1 MGKTEKKNIEKDCI
15 DKALKY
21 SKSQHGKSKRIINML
36 NGIVKDS
43 ERPDFIA
50 ETTDINGE
58 QIILGIEHF
67 QIDGVCIKKKNGK
80 YAGTEQKRLKDTKTV
95 FDKYKNQVGDNN
107 YLSEETFNCATNEIL
122 KIVNKAVE
130 YSFNATYNDFVKMFE
145 EKLTSHAKSIDV
157 YYDTINKHC
166 DGLKNSKL
174 MFLIDVVGNFNGLF
188 LNSNNKVNQI
198 TIDEIP
204 LFSDIVNL
212 LNTIV
217 GNKIDYIVLCLGNGD
232 KTKVIALDAK
242 NILGELKKQNIKV
255 YEYFCYDYLL
265 PFMLQSRCSYQE
277 FKKPQG
283 AKDSIKDDIVFEM
296 ELVKQVEVNIDY
308 ILMLVA
314 KYHQSNCKDK
324 EILASIDK
332 AISASL
338 QLRSKKELI
347 DGFISTINVET
358 NVTDDWGKFVQ
369 EQKKQDID
377 AIITE
382 QRLKPEETI
391 KFIDNSFRDGVL
403 KTTGT
408 DIDKIMPPVS
418 RFGSAG
424 KNRSELK
431 QKIIDILQRFFEKYR
446 GLV

>member
-1 MGKTEKKNIEKDCI
+1 MEKNIEKNCI
-15 DKALKY
+15 NKALKY

-67 QIDGVCIKKKNGK
+67 QVDGVCIKKKNGK
-80 YAGTEQKRLKDTKTV
+80 YAGSDQKRLKDTEAV
-95 FDKYKNQVGDNN
+95 FDKYKDQVGDNN

-174 MFLIDVVGNFNGLF
+174 MFLIDVVGNFSGLF

-212 LNTIV
+212 LDTIV

-232 KTKVIALDAK
+232 NTKVIALDAK

-265 PFMLQSRCSYQE
+265 PFMTQSRCSYE
-277 FKKPQG
+277 IAEITKEE
-283 AKDSIKDDIVFEM
+283 IK
-296 ELVKQVEVNIDY
+296 VNFQCTGNQLDT
-308 ILMLVA
+308 
-314 KYHQSNCKDK
+314 
-324 EILASIDK
+324 EILIILCYYCYYFCYQA
-332 AISASL
+332 
-338 QLRSKKELI
+338 RRKKEC
-347 DGFISTINVET
+347 FVTNNVIQLLLDVFSKYLRNWE
-358 NVTDDWGKFVQ
+358 VYIEGKAKLYYPIFDIKNT
-369 EQKKQDID
+369 EILKQDIT
-377 AIITE
+377 A
-382 QRLKPEETI
+382 
-391 KFIDNSFRDGVL
+391 
-403 KTTGT
+403 
-408 DIDKIMPPVS
+408 
-418 RFGSAG
+418 
-424 KNRSELK
+424 
-431 QKIIDILQRFFEKYR
+431 FEK
-446 GLV
+446 LWSINDD

>member
-1 MGKTEKKNIEKDCI
+1 MEKKNIEKNCI
-15 DKALKY
+15 NKALKY

-67 QIDGVCIKKKNGK
+67 QVDGVCIKKKNGK
-80 YAGTEQKRLKDTKTV
+80 YAGTEQKRLKDTQAV
-95 FDKYKNQVGDNN
+95 FDKYTDKAVDNV
-107 YLSEETFNCATNEIL
+107 YISE
-122 KIVNKAVE
+122 KIFKCVIDEVLNVSNKAVE
-130 YSFNATYNDFVKMFE
+130 YSFNATYKDFVKMFE

-212 LNTIV
+212 LDTIV

-242 NILGELKKQNIKV
+242 NILGELKRQNIKV
-255 YEYFCYDYLL
+255 YEYLCYDCLY
-265 PFMLQSRCSYQE
+265 PFMTQSRCSYE
-277 FKKPQG
+277 IAEITKEE
-283 AKDSIKDDIVFEM
+283 IK
-296 ELVKQVEVNIDY
+296 VNFQCTGNQLDT
-308 ILMLVA
+308 
-314 KYHQSNCKDK
+314 
-324 EILASIDK
+324 EILIILCYYCYYFCYQA
-332 AISASL
+332 
-338 QLRSKKELI
+338 RRKKEC
-347 DGFISTINVET
+347 FVTNNVIQLLLDVFSKYLRNWE
-358 NVTDDWGKFVQ
+358 VYIEGKAKLYYPIFDIKNT
-369 EQKKQDID
+369 EILKQDIT
-377 AIITE
+377 A
-382 QRLKPEETI
+382 
-391 KFIDNSFRDGVL
+391 
-403 KTTGT
+403 
-408 DIDKIMPPVS
+408 
-418 RFGSAG
+418 
-424 KNRSELK
+424 
-431 QKIIDILQRFFEKYR
+431 FEK
-446 GLV
+446 LWSINDD

>member
-1 MGKTEKKNIEKDCI
+1 MGNKNIEKDCI

-67 QIDGVCIKKKNGK
+67 QVDGVCIKKKNGK
-80 YAGTEQKRLKDTKTV
+80 YAGTEQKRLKDTKTI
-95 FDKYKNQVGDNN
+95 FDKYKDQVGDND

-130 YSFNATYNDFVKMFE
+130 YSFNATYKDFVKMFE

-166 DGLKNSKL
+166 DRLKNSKL

-212 LNTIV
+212 LDTIV

-265 PFMLQSRCSYQE
+265 PFMIQSRCSYEIAEMNKEEVKVNFECTGNQLNTE
-277 FKKPQG
+277 TLKILCYYCYYFCYQARRKKECFVTNNVIQLLLDVFSKYLRNWKG
-283 AKDSIKDDIVFEM
+283 YIEGNAKLYYPIFDIK
-296 ELVKQVEVNIDY
+296 NT
-308 ILMLVA
+308 
-314 KYHQSNCKDK
+314 
-324 EILASIDK
+324 EIL
-332 AISASL
+332 
-338 QLRSKKELI
+338 
-347 DGFISTINVET
+347 
-358 NVTDDWGKFVQ
+358 
-369 EQKKQDID
+369 KQDIT
-377 AIITE
+377 A
-382 QRLKPEETI
+382 
-391 KFIDNSFRDGVL
+391 
-403 KTTGT
+403 
-408 DIDKIMPPVS
+408 
-418 RFGSAG
+418 
-424 KNRSELK
+424 
-431 QKIIDILQRFFEKYR
+431 FEK
-446 GLV
+446 LWSINDD

>member
-1 MGKTEKKNIEKDCI
+1 MEKNIEKNCI
-15 DKALKY
+15 NKALKY

-67 QIDGVCIKKKNGK
+67 QVDGVCIKKKNGK
-80 YAGTEQKRLKDTKTV
+80 YAGTEQKRLKDTQAV
-95 FDKYKNQVGDNN
+95 FDKYKDQVGDNN

-130 YSFNATYNDFVKMFE
+130 YSFNATYRDFVKMFE

-212 LNTIV
+212 LDTIV

-265 PFMLQSRCSYQE
+265 PFMTQSRCSYEIAEMNKEEVKVNFECTGKQLNTE
-277 FKKPQG
+277 TLIILCYYCYYFCYQARRKKRMFCY
-283 AKDSIKDDIVFEM
+283 K
-296 ELVKQVEVNIDY
+296 
-308 ILMLVA
+308 
-314 KYHQSNCKDK
+314 
-324 EILASIDK
+324 
-332 AISASL
+332 
-338 QLRSKKELI
+338 
-347 DGFISTINVET
+347 
-358 NVTDDWGKFVQ
+358 
-369 EQKKQDID
+369 
-377 AIITE
+377 
-382 QRLKPEETI
+382 
-391 KFIDNSFRDGVL
+391 
-403 KTTGT
+403 
-408 DIDKIMPPVS
+408 
-418 RFGSAG
+418 
-424 KNRSELK
+424 
-431 QKIIDILQRFFEKYR
+431 
-446 GLV
+446 

>member
-67 QIDGVCIKKKNGK
+67 QVDGVCIKKKNGK
-80 YAGTEQKRLKDTKTV
+80 YAGTEQKRLNDTKTI
-95 FDKYKNQVGDNN
+95 FDKYKDKVVNN
-107 YLSEETFNCATNEIL
+107 DFISEEAFKCATDEIL
-122 KIVNKAVE
+122 NVANKAVE
-130 YSFNATYNDFVKMFE
+130 YSFNATYKDFVKMFE

-174 MFLIDVVGNFNGLF
+174 MFLIDVVGNFSGLF

-212 LNTIV
+212 LDTIV

-265 PFMLQSRCSYQE
+265 PFMIQSRCSYEIAEMNKEEVKVNFECTGNQLNTE
-277 FKKPQG
+277 TLIILCYYCYYFCYQARRKKECFVTNNVIQLLLDVFSKYLRNWKVYIEG
-283 AKDSIKDDIVFEM
+283 NAKLYYPIFDIK
-296 ELVKQVEVNIDY
+296 NT
-308 ILMLVA
+308 
-314 KYHQSNCKDK
+314 
-324 EILASIDK
+324 EIL
-332 AISASL
+332 
-338 QLRSKKELI
+338 
-347 DGFISTINVET
+347 
-358 NVTDDWGKFVQ
+358 
-369 EQKKQDID
+369 KQDIT
-377 AIITE
+377 A
-382 QRLKPEETI
+382 
-391 KFIDNSFRDGVL
+391 
-403 KTTGT
+403 
-408 DIDKIMPPVS
+408 
-418 RFGSAG
+418 
-424 KNRSELK
+424 
-431 QKIIDILQRFFEKYR
+431 FEK
-446 GLV
+446 LWSINDD

>member
-1 MGKTEKKNIEKDCI
+1 MEKKNIEKNCI
-15 DKALKY
+15 NKALKY

-67 QIDGVCIKKKNGK
+67 QVDGVCIKKKNGK
-80 YAGTEQKRLKDTKTV
+80 YAGTEQKRLKDTKTI
-95 FDKYKNQVGDNN
+95 FDKYKDQVGDND

-145 EKLTSHAKSIDV
+145 EKLTSHAKNIDV

-166 DGLKNSKL
+166 DRLKNSKL

-212 LNTIV
+212 LDTIV

-265 PFMLQSRCSYQE
+265 PFMIQSRCSYEIAEMNKEEVKVNFECTGNQLNTE
-277 FKKPQG
+277 TLKILCYYCYYFCYQARRKKECFVTNNVIQLLLDVFSKYLRNWKVYIEG
-283 AKDSIKDDIVFEM
+283 NAKLYYPIFDIK
-296 ELVKQVEVNIDY
+296 NT
-308 ILMLVA
+308 
-314 KYHQSNCKDK
+314 
-324 EILASIDK
+324 EIL
-332 AISASL
+332 
-338 QLRSKKELI
+338 
-347 DGFISTINVET
+347 
-358 NVTDDWGKFVQ
+358 
-369 EQKKQDID
+369 KQDIT
-377 AIITE
+377 A
-382 QRLKPEETI
+382 
-391 KFIDNSFRDGVL
+391 
-403 KTTGT
+403 
-408 DIDKIMPPVS
+408 
-418 RFGSAG
+418 
-424 KNRSELK
+424 
-431 QKIIDILQRFFEKYR
+431 FEK
-446 GLV
+446 LWSINDD

>member
-265 PFMLQSRCSYQE
+265 PFMLQSRCSYEIAEMNKEEVKVNFECTGKQLNTE
-277 FKKPQG
+277 TLIILCYYCYYFCYQARRKKECFVTNNVIQLLLDVFSKYLRNWKVYIEG
-283 AKDSIKDDIVFEM
+283 NAKLYYPIFDIK
-296 ELVKQVEVNIDY
+296 NT
-308 ILMLVA
+308 
-314 KYHQSNCKDK
+314 
-324 EILASIDK
+324 EIL
-332 AISASL
+332 
-338 QLRSKKELI
+338 
-347 DGFISTINVET
+347 
-358 NVTDDWGKFVQ
+358 
-369 EQKKQDID
+369 KQDIT
-377 AIITE
+377 A
-382 QRLKPEETI
+382 
-391 KFIDNSFRDGVL
+391 
-403 KTTGT
+403 
-408 DIDKIMPPVS
+408 
-418 RFGSAG
+418 
-424 KNRSELK
+424 
-431 QKIIDILQRFFEKYR
+431 FEK
-446 GLV
+446 LWSINDD

>member
-1 MGKTEKKNIEKDCI
+1 MEKKNIEKNCI
-15 DKALKY
+15 NKALKY

-67 QIDGVCIKKKNGK
+67 QVDGVCIKKKNGK
-80 YAGTEQKRLKDTKTV
+80 YAGTEQKRLKDTKTI
-95 FDKYKNQVGDNN
+95 FDKYKDQVGDND

-145 EKLTSHAKSIDV
+145 EKLTSHAKNIDV

-166 DGLKNSKL
+166 DRLKNSKL

-212 LNTIV
+212 LDTIV

-265 PFMLQSRCSYQE
+265 PFMTQSRCSYEIAEMNKEEVKVNFECTGNQLNTE
-277 FKKPQG
+277 TLKILCYYCYYFCYQARRKKKCFVTNNVIQLLL
-283 AKDSIKDDIVFEM
+283 DVFS
-296 ELVKQVEVNIDY
+296 
-308 ILMLVA
+308 
-314 KYHQSNCKDK
+314 KYLRSWKVYYV
-324 EILASIDK
+324 DK
-332 AISASL
+332 AKLYCPIFDI
-338 QLRSKKELI
+338 KN
-347 DGFISTINVET
+347 TET
-358 NVTDDWGKFVQ
+358 L
-369 EQKKQDID
+369 KQDIT
-377 AIITE
+377 A
-382 QRLKPEETI
+382 
-391 KFIDNSFRDGVL
+391 
-403 KTTGT
+403 
-408 DIDKIMPPVS
+408 
-418 RFGSAG
+418 
-424 KNRSELK
+424 
-431 QKIIDILQRFFEKYR
+431 FEK
-446 GLV
+446 LWSINDD

>member
-1 MGKTEKKNIEKDCI
+1 MGNKNIEKDCI

-67 QIDGVCIKKKNGK
+67 QVDGVCIKKKNRK
-80 YAGTEQKRLKDTKTV
+80 YAGTEQKRLNDTKTI
-95 FDKYKNQVGDNN
+95 FDKYKDKVVNN
-107 YLSEETFNCATNEIL
+107 DFISEEAFKCATDEIL
-122 KIVNKAVE
+122 NVANKAVE
-130 YSFNATYNDFVKMFE
+130 YSFNATYKDFVKMFE

-174 MFLIDVVGNFNGLF
+174 MFLIDVVGNFSGLF

-212 LNTIV
+212 LDTIV

-265 PFMLQSRCSYQE
+265 PFMIQSRCSYEIAEMNKEEVKVNFECTGNQLNTE
-277 FKKPQG
+277 TLIILCYYCYYFCYQARRKKECFVTNNVIQLLLDVFSKYLRNWKVYIEG
-283 AKDSIKDDIVFEM
+283 NAKLYYPIFDIK
-296 ELVKQVEVNIDY
+296 NT
-308 ILMLVA
+308 
-314 KYHQSNCKDK
+314 
-324 EILASIDK
+324 EIL
-332 AISASL
+332 
-338 QLRSKKELI
+338 
-347 DGFISTINVET
+347 
-358 NVTDDWGKFVQ
+358 
-369 EQKKQDID
+369 KQDIT
-377 AIITE
+377 A
-382 QRLKPEETI
+382 
-391 KFIDNSFRDGVL
+391 
-403 KTTGT
+403 
-408 DIDKIMPPVS
+408 
-418 RFGSAG
+418 
-424 KNRSELK
+424 
-431 QKIIDILQRFFEKYR
+431 FEK
-446 GLV
+446 LWSINDD

>member
-1 MGKTEKKNIEKDCI
+1 MEKKNIEKNCI
-15 DKALKY
+15 NKALKY

-67 QIDGVCIKKKNGK
+67 QVDGVCIKKKNGK
-80 YAGTEQKRLKDTKTV
+80 YAGTEQKRLKDTKTI
-95 FDKYKNQVGDNN
+95 FDKYKDQVGDND
-107 YLSEETFNCATNEIL
+107 YLSEETFNCATNEML

-145 EKLTSHAKSIDV
+145 EKLTSHAKNIDV

-166 DGLKNSKL
+166 DRLKNSKL

-212 LNTIV
+212 LDTIV

-255 YEYFCYDYLL
+255 YEYFCYEYLL
-265 PFMLQSRCSYQE
+265 PFMIQSRCSYEIAEMNKEEVKVNFECTGNQLNTE
-277 FKKPQG
+277 TLKILCYYCYYFCYQARRKKECFVTNNVIQLLLDVFSKYLRNWKVYIEG
-283 AKDSIKDDIVFEM
+283 NAKLYYPIFDIK
-296 ELVKQVEVNIDY
+296 NT
-308 ILMLVA
+308 
-314 KYHQSNCKDK
+314 
-324 EILASIDK
+324 EIL
-332 AISASL
+332 
-338 QLRSKKELI
+338 
-347 DGFISTINVET
+347 
-358 NVTDDWGKFVQ
+358 
-369 EQKKQDID
+369 KQDIT
-377 AIITE
+377 A
-382 QRLKPEETI
+382 
-391 KFIDNSFRDGVL
+391 
-403 KTTGT
+403 
-408 DIDKIMPPVS
+408 
-418 RFGSAG
+418 
-424 KNRSELK
+424 
-431 QKIIDILQRFFEKYR
+431 FEK
-446 GLV
+446 LWSINDD